1 MAQHSL
7 PCVAWWQPLTG
18 TGQQLPVEQLPS
30 EQELGG
36 KKKGRIEEARALG
49 AGEAMMGAHRCRP
62 ARRRS
67 GAPFWVC
74 RSLRAH
80 WLWSGGSKKRRATTV
95 LDEVEEECDIGERR
109 TSLELHWSLCGGMQ
123 QILFNFFSWYI
134 SNLGYGPPHNPR
146 TPTILGWHD
155 TTLHL
160 IGPCLGSSL
169 SMWVGTTRPIL
180 WTVPNQVIA
189 MPNRVMDKR
198 IF

>member
-1 MAQHSL
+1 MVQFMTQEWQEGVASGSWAATLASCANTTSAWHSHGMAQHGL
-7 PCVAWWQPLTG
+7 PRVAWWQPLTG

-49 AGEAMMGAHRCRP
+49 AGEAMIGAHRCRP

-74 RSLRAH
+74 RLLRAH

-123 QILFNFFSWYI
+123 QILFMLFFLSIYRIWVT
-134 SNLGYGPPHNPR
+134 GH
-146 TPTILGWHD
+146 H
-155 TTLHL
+155 TTH
-160 IGPCLGSSL
+160 
-169 SMWVGTTRPIL
+169 
-180 WTVPNQVIA
+180 VPQLY
-189 MPNRVMDKR
+189 
-198 IF
+198 